1 MNHYYTDNKDLASNR
16 REFTYYYDNEV
27 FRFTT
32 DNGVFSKNQID
43 YGSYLLLK
51 NIYKLDLGSNILD
64 LGSGYGPIGI
74 ILKHFHQDANVE
86 MVDVNSRALE
96 LAKLNCE
103 INKVDIKIHLCE
115 DILTLD
121 HKFNSIVLNPP
132 IRAGK
137 VIIYGLYEKSKMM
150 LEDNGHLYIVIQK
163 KQGAES
169 SIKKLETLFT
179 NVDVIGKDGGYLVID
194 SYNKV

>member
-16 REFTYYYDNEV
+16 REFTYYFDNEV

-43 YGSYLLLK
+43 YGSYLLIK
-51 NIYKLDLGSNILD
+51 SIYKLNLGSDILD

-74 ILKHFHQDANVE
+74 ILKHFHNNANVE

-96 LAKLNCE
+96 LAGINCRN
-103 INKVDIKIHLCE
+103 NKVDIKIHLCE

-121 HKFNSIVLNPP
+121 HKFDSIILNPP

-137 VIIYGLYEKSKMM
+137 QIIYSLYEKSRLM
-150 LEDNGHLYIVIQK
+150 LKDDGHLYIVIQK
-163 KQGAES
+163 KQGANS
-169 SIKKLETLFT
+169 SIDKLETLFT
-179 NVDVIGKDGGYLVID
+179 KVDVINKDGGYLVID
-194 SYNKV
+194 SFN

>member
-16 REFTYYYDNEV
+16 REFTYYFDNEV

-43 YGSYLLLK
+43 YGSYLLIK
-51 NIYKLDLGSNILD
+51 SIYKLNLGSDILD

-74 ILKHFHQDANVE
+74 ILKHFHNNANVE

-96 LAKLNCE
+96 LAGINCRN
-103 INKVDIKIHLCE
+103 NKVDIKIHLCE

-121 HKFNSIVLNPP
+121 HKFDSIILNPP
-132 IRAGK
+132 VRAGK
-137 VIIYGLYEKSKMM
+137 QIIYSLYEKSRLM
-150 LEDNGHLYIVIQK
+150 LKDDGHLYIVIQK
-163 KQGAES
+163 KQGANS
-169 SIKKLETLFT
+169 SIDKLETLFT
-179 NVDVIGKDGGYLVID
+179 KVDVINKDGGYLVID
-194 SYNKV
+194 SFN